1 VAPATAERRQ
11 RWDDAGL
18 RPVKSQTDAQSDTR
32 ARRPQRQV
40 PTPRSQPPS
49 SAPAPSACETATQIL
64 RRRLGGAS
72 HLSSVPLGE
81 AARLGRPR
89 VGPAVDRPTPKPRRA
104 PTQRVQARAS
114 RIEGLPPPPDPGR
127 PIASGSCRPQRHM
140 LPGLLFDTSVRVQVI
155 RGHGLPSLALTY
167 PPPPCPHASTNPE
180 STVTW
185 NT

>member
-1 VAPATAERRQ
+1 MPAYAR
-11 RWDDAGL
+11 
-18 RPVKSQTDAQSDTR
+18 SR
-32 ARRPQRQV
+32 ARLMRNRIPERDV
-40 PTPRSQPPS
+40 LNGKCPPEVTTTIER
-49 SAPAPSACETATQIL
+49 APPSACETATQIL